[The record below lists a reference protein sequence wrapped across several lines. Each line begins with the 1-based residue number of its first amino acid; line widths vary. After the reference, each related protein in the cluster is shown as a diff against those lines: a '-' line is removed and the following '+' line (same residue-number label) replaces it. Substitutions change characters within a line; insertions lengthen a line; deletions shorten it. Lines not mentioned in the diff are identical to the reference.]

1 MPNTAAAS
9 SRLYAQRRFDL
20 CLRLMPQTL
29 AAAGPAGTP
38 RLAADPAFVW
48 SAENWQA
55 ARSAE
60 QHRVRARAKGSS
72 CSSRESLGQAEM
84 PGRYGGDVG
93 EGEAQYEAEGPRY
106 VPSPPRGDAAVRP
119 GVISTAYEDDAELNA
134 KLAATSMLLGMPP
147 PHHRAR
153 TLRAHGESAGVT
165 SDQSQD
171 QSPRVSSPR
180 VAFYPPCFQDGG
192 AGAAVQRPHTVA
204 GGELTLALALAIALA
219 LALALTRW
227 RGASG
232 RRRAPTRWAV

>member
-93 EGEAQYEAEGPRY
+93 EGEAQYEAEGPPY

-153 TLRAHGESAGVT
+153 TLRAHGESARVA
-165 SDQSQD
+165 SDQMTSEQMTSD

-180 VAFYPPCFQDGG
+180 VAFYPPSFQDGG

-204 GGELTLALALAIALA
+204 GGERPAAGADEVGC
-219 LALALTRW
+219 LALTLTLTLTL
-227 RGASG
+227 
-232 RRRAPTRWAV
+232 TREP

>member
-20 CLRLMPQTL
+20 CLRLLPQTL

-72 CSSRESLGQAEM
+72 YSSRESLGQAEM
-84 PGRYGGDVG
+84 PGKYGGDMG
-93 EGEAQYEAEGPRY
+93 EIEAEGPPY

-119 GVISTAYEDDAELNA
+119 G
-134 KLAATSMLLGMPP
+134 KG
-147 PHHRAR
+147 
-153 TLRAHGESAGVT
+153 
-165 SDQSQD
+165 
-171 QSPRVSSPR
+171 
-180 VAFYPPCFQDGG
+180 
-192 AGAAVQRPHTVA
+192 
-204 GGELTLALALAIALA
+204 
-219 LALALTRW
+219 
-227 RGASG
+227 
-232 RRRAPTRWAV
+232 

>member
-20 CLRLMPQTL
+20 CLRLLPQTL

-38 RLAADPAFVW
+38 RLAADPALVW

-60 QHRVRARAKGSS
+60 QQRMRARAKGSS

-93 EGEAQYEAEGPRY
+93 EGEAQYEAEGPPY

-119 GVISTAYEDDAELNA
+119 G
-134 KLAATSMLLGMPP
+134 KG
-147 PHHRAR
+147 
-153 TLRAHGESAGVT
+153 
-165 SDQSQD
+165 
-171 QSPRVSSPR
+171 
-180 VAFYPPCFQDGG
+180 
-192 AGAAVQRPHTVA
+192 
-204 GGELTLALALAIALA
+204 
-219 LALALTRW
+219 
-227 RGASG
+227 
-232 RRRAPTRWAV
+232 